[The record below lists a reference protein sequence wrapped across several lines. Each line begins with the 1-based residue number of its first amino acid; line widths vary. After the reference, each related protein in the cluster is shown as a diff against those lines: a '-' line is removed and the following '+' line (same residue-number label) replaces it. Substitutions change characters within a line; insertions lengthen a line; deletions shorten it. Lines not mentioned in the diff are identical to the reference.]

1 MKEMI
6 KMTLKEAERLSVMR
20 QVDKKNLTL
29 RKASEELGLSLRQTK
44 RIRKRYKEGGVS
56 IFFFIAWNKEVINYM
71 VSHLGSNKRPPY
83 HCRSHDFLPSS

>member
-44 RIRKRYKEGGVS
+44 RIRKRYKEGGAS
-56 IFFFIAWNKEVINYM
+56 IFFHRLEQRSDKSYGI
-71 VSHLGSNKRPPY
+71 PPGQQQETPL
-83 HCRSHDFLPSS
+83 SLQEP

>member
-44 RIRKRYKEGGVS
+44 RIRKRYKEGG
-56 IFFFIAWNKEVINYM
+56 
-71 VSHLGSNKRPPY
+71 
-83 HCRSHDFLPSS
+83 